1 MWKVCACVFVLM
13 LTVSSLFAKDEVFQ
27 TVTWP
32 DSGPA
37 IIRFS
42 FSKFKTVGTSGREH
56 SYLTETIA
64 ENVSDKKI
72 SNAGFSL
79 YVFDKSKARIGEGY
93 ISLSNVGPGETVKF
107 EVRLTASGTP
117 LSLAVVS
124 TTPDSVARSFSVTI
138 NSVPQGAELKV
149 DGKAMGITPKIIEV
163 GIGKHV
169 LEFSKEGF
177 TSGKFPLEM
186 TSHDASGGSVSYEL
200 GSAARDTIELRDGS
214 ILSGDVI
221 SVSGMQI
228 EVRIGGNVQSFDR
241 NQVKRILFT
250 ERDPPTN

>member
-1 MWKVCACVFVLM
+1 MWKVCACFFVLM
-13 LTVSSLFAKDEVFQ
+13 VMASSLFAKDEVFQ

-37 IIRFS
+37 VIRFS
-42 FSKFKTVGTSGREH
+42 FSKFKTVGGSGREH
-56 SYLTETIA
+56 AYITDTTA

-93 ISLSNVGPGETVKF
+93 ISLSNVAPGETVKF
-107 EVRLTASGTP
+107 EVRLMASGTP
-117 LSLAVVS
+117 VSLAVAS
-124 TTPDSVARSFSVTI
+124 TAPDSVARSFSVTI

-149 DGKAMGITPKIIEV
+149 DGKAMGTTPKIIEV
-163 GIGKHV
+163 GVGKHV

-221 SVSGMQI
+221 SISATQI
-228 EVRIGGNVQSFDR
+228 EVRIAGNIQSFDR

>member
-1 MWKVCACVFVLM
+1 MWKVCGCVFVLM
-13 LTVSSLFAKDEVFQ
+13 FAVSSLFAKDEVFQ
-27 TVTWP
+27 TATWP
-32 DSGPA
+32 DSGSPVV
-37 IIRFS
+37 RFS
-42 FSKFKTVGTSGREH
+42 FSKFKTTGTSGREH
-56 SYLTETIA
+56 AYVTETTA
-64 ENVSDKKI
+64 ENVSNKKI

-79 YVFDKSKARIGEGY
+79 YVFDKGKVRIGEGY
-93 ISLSNVGPGETVKF
+93 ISLSNVAPGETVKF
-107 EVRLTASGTP
+107 EVRLMASGTP
-117 LSLAVVS
+117 VSLTVTS
-124 TTPDSVARSFSVTI
+124 TTPESVARSFSVTV
-138 NSVPQGAELKV
+138 NSVPQGADLKV
-149 DGKAMGITPKIIEV
+149 DGKSMGITPKIIEV

-186 TSHDASGGSVSYEL
+186 TAHDASGGSVSYEL

-221 SVSGMQI
+221 SISATQI
-228 EVRIGGNVQSFDR
+228 EVRIGGNVQSLER

>member
-1 MWKVCACVFVLM
+1 MRFRPDVGSL
-13 LTVSSLFAKDEVFQ
+13 SSLFAKDEVFQ
-27 TVTWP
+27 TATWP
-32 DSGPA
+32 DSGPPA
-37 IIRFS
+37 IRFTV
-42 FSKFKTVGTSGREH
+42 SKFRTLGSPQGRERN
-56 SYLTETIA
+56 YVTETTA
-64 ENVSDKKI
+64 ENISNKKI
-72 SNAGFSL
+72 SNAGFLL

-93 ISLSNVGPGETVKF
+93 ISLSNVGPGETVRF
-107 EVRLTASGTP
+107 EVKLSASGTP
-117 LSLAVVS
+117 VSLTVVS
-124 TTPDSVARSFSVTI
+124 AVPDSSTRSFSVTV
-138 NSVPQGAELKV
+138 NSVPQGAELSV

-177 TSGKFPLEM
+177 TNAKFPLEM
-186 TSHDASGGSVSYEL
+186 TSHDASGGTVSYEL

-221 SVSGMQI
+221 SISATQI
-228 EVRIGGNVQSFDR
+228 EVRIGGNVQSLER